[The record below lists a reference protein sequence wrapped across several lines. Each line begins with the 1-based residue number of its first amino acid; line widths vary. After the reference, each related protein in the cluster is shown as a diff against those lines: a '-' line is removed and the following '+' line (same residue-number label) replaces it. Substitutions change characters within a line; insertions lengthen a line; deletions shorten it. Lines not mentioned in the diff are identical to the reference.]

1 MTAPEIGTSDG
12 SRTLGDTQELSDPIV
27 APASTDGN
35 PGAATGLDQFDDER
49 SGLARIRAELALRG
63 YSLLETNCGYL
74 IARWGWSRIA
84 PDMSAVGRFL
94 KQVGGQQ

>member
-1 MTAPEIGTSDG
+1 MTAPEVRTPGG
-12 SRTLGDTQELSDPIV
+12 SRASADELGNSGAIV
-27 APASTDGN
+27 ALTTPGDN
-35 PGAATGLDQFDDER
+35 PDDATGLDQFDDER
-49 SGLARIRAELALRG
+49 SGLARIRAALAKRG